1 METSLYEKLGGKDAI
16 GKVVEEFYKRVI
28 EDESVNHFFRDTD
41 MAKQLRHQT
50 AFISYALGGA
60 PYTGRSMAA
69 AHTGLNLQPE
79 HFDSI
84 VNHLGASLA
93 HFGVTG
99 DDIRQITEK
108 VESLRG
114 DILYK

>member
-1 METSLYEKLGGKDAI
+1 METSLYEKLGGEDVI
-16 GKVVEEFYKRVI
+16 GKVVENFYKRVM

-69 AHTGLNLQPE
+69 AHKGLNLQPG

-84 VNHLGASLA
+84 VNHLQTSLR
-93 HFGVTG
+93 HFGVTE
-99 DDIRQITEK
+99 DDIRQITDK
-108 VESLRG
+108 VGSLKG

>member
-1 METSLYEKLGGKDAI
+1 METSLYEKLGGKDTI
-16 GKVVEEFYKRVI
+16 GKVVEEFYKRI
-28 EDESVNHFFRDTD
+28 MEDESVNHFFRDTD

-79 HFDSI
+79 HFNSI
-84 VNHLGASLA
+84 VNHLKDSLA
-93 HFGVTG
+93 QFGVTG
-99 DDIRQITEK
+99 DDIREITEK

>member
-1 METSLYEKLGGKDAI
+1 METSLYEKLGGKEAI
-16 GKVVEEFYKRVI
+16 GKVVEEFYKRI
-28 EDESVNHFFRDTD
+28 IADESVNHFFRDTD

-60 PYTGRSMAA
+60 PYTGKSMAA

-84 VNHLGASLA
+84 VNHLQASLA
-93 HFGVTG
+93 HFGVTE
-99 DDIRQITEK
+99 DDIRQITEN
-108 VESLRG
+108 VGSLKG